1 MLDDTEVDMW
11 VRATSCLRKRND
23 GWKIV
28 HEHAS
33 VPFDTETGTAVV
45 TGEL

>member
-1 MLDDTEVDMW
+1 VGTRDQLP
-11 VRATSCLRKRND
+11 RKRDD

-33 VPFDTETGTAVV
+33 VPFDAQTGKAVV
-45 TGEL
+45 TGDLSRE